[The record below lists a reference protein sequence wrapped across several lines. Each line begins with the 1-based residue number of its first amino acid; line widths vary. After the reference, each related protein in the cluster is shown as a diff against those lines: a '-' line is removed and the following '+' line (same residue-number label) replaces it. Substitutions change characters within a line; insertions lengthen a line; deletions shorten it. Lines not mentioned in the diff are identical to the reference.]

1 MIPKKVTVLVD
12 TREQFPIL
20 FPRTVAVVNPDDPK
34 KMKRVII
41 DTQKEKLHAGDYRLA
56 EYPRLIVIERKS
68 SLLEL
73 SKNMTDTKDKAR
85 QGKSFTKLINCC
97 KYPYLLVE
105 ASPSELLGCD
115 PRVKDSNRVVSLLCK
130 AAYRYRLQLIMM
142 PWKSRSAE
150 TRRKMGTFLVHLML
164 TPILEGET

>member
-1 MIPKKVTVLVD
+1 MIPKKITVIVD
-12 TREQFPIL
+12 TREIYPIL
-20 FPRTVAVVNPDDPK
+20 FPGTVAVVDPDDPK
-34 KMKRVII
+34 RMKRV
-41 DTQKEKLHAGDYRLA
+41 TVETRKEKMDAGDYCLA
-56 EYPRLIVIERKS
+56 EWPHLVGIERKA

-73 SKNMTDTKDKAR
+73 SKNLTDPGDKAR
-85 QGKSFTKLINCC
+85 QGKSLTKLIESC

-105 ASPSELLGCD
+105 APPSELLGSD

-164 TPILEGET
+164 TPILEGEV